1 MLSATDTAIRAS
13 FFDFTGVVDR
23 PDDLAG
29 QSRYLEDAVLLL
41 RDGCVVGLDSWENSE
56 AMLAGHPV
64 IDLRGRLIVPGFVD
78 THIHYPQTEMIG
90 AFGEQLLEW
99 LNHYTFPVEAQYHC
113 PDHAAR
119 MSAFFL
125 HQLLSNGTTSALCL
139 APSIRNRWR
148 RCSAPPKR

>member
-29 QSRYLEDAVLLL
+29 QARYLEDAVLLL

-119 MSAFFL
+119 MSAFSCISCFP
-125 HQLLSNGTTSALCL
+125 TAPPARWCL
-139 APSIRNRWR
+139 AQFIRNRWR